1 MYGVA
6 KLPLIDMPDFQSW
19 TRHGAQV
26 AGSHESLQSLQNTLD
41 KVIDFGGAFGYN
53 VMKYHLI
60 TNRKF
65 LRRLKNW
72 IFLKLDNNIIEAH
85 SALSPVI
92 GFW

>member
-19 TRHGAQV
+19 TRQGAQV

-60 TNRKF
+60 TNQKF

-72 IFLKLDNNIIEAH
+72 IFWN
-85 SALSPVI
+85 
-92 GFW
+92 